1 MYTNLPALPGKTL
14 FKLKEHADIEKRR
27 LGLDYYIKVILKINE

>member
-1 MYTNLPALPGKTL
+1 MFANLPALPGKTL

-27 LGLDYYIKVILKINE
+27 IGVDYYIKVMII